1 MMISKEQLIKRKI
14 NKLCKIVGVN
24 EATTDEKIKQ
34 LKISED
40 KLLELKD
47 YKMKSKVQSYDL
59 RDCEEYYGILE
70 LEKLL
75 RENQD
80 EEDV

>member
-47 YKMKSKVQSYDL
+47 YKMKSKV
-59 RDCEEYYGILE
+59 
-70 LEKLL
+70 
-75 RENQD
+75 
-80 EEDV
+80 